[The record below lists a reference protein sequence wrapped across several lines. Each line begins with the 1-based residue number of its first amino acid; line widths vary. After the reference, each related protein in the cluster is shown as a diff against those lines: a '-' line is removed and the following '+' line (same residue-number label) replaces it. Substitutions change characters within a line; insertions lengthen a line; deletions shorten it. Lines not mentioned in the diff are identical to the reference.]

1 MTIPLDSVVGELYL
15 VGGVPQPDPP
25 HLAVLTPPR
34 RAARDRREDTLF
46 VFLDLGPGTPPAL
59 LVEMIRRLSNAYW
72 RRAGSTTAALRHA
85 IAQANAYLLEE
96 NLGLPPSTRRH
107 GGITCAVLRGN
118 SVFLAQSGPALAL
131 YARPGLVRRYE
142 QGVLSPG
149 PRDEAGI
156 AGVTSYLT
164 PTPDAELALGMSR
177 GVAVHLH
184 HIAVQPGD
192 LLLLTGPTWVSGLPQ
207 GGLEDALT
215 QGTVEAIVTYL
226 SRLAGDAPFSAL
238 VVEARLPV
246 EAEEEEAVRE
256 VTSYVAPDVPAPP
269 SSPEEKVGEP
279 PPRLPLPPSRI
290 PSLPS
295 PPWRIYLRRLA
306 DWGIL
311 GLGLLADGVRTL
323 VTRTLPEPEA
333 VPARPPRRR
342 SEAEGNV
349 LLMAGVAI
357 AIPILVA
364 LLVVALYI
372 QRSQTAY
379 FQGLLEEARREME
392 VASSLTSDPETAR
405 EHWQAALGFLK
416 EARQARPDDETVQRL
431 YTEAQAALDL
441 MEGTVRV
448 QPALLWDYG
457 VSRPYRLAVGPVQ
470 LFTLDPEAGEVVQHT
485 LDATRANVVEKEAPI
500 IAYRGQQ
507 VGEERIGALLDLVW
521 MPAGGRRL
529 QDALLILAEGN
540 RLLEYNPTWG
550 LKRLTLGQPPQP
562 LVPRALGAFNG
573 KLYILDGVSSQIWR
587 YEPSTEGYGL
597 PESYFVAPPPDLSQ
611 AVGMAIDGSIYVL
624 LADGRIVK
632 LFGGEPFPYQIS
644 GLEQPFVRPV
654 AIALEGDKEE
664 GAIYVADAGADRI
677 VALSKQGAFIHQIRA
692 DGDAFAEITAMA
704 VDGASRTLF
713 LVARGRLFSFRLP
726 PLPEG

>member
-46 VFLDLGPGTPPAL
+46 IFLDLGPGTPPAL
-59 LVEMIRRLSNAYW
+59 LVEMIRRLASAYW

-118 SVFLAQSGPALAL
+118 SIFLAQSGPALAL
-131 YARPGLVRRYE
+131 YARPGRVRRYE
-142 QGVLSPG
+142 QGVPLPKPEG
-149 PRDEAGI
+149 EVLFAPA
-156 AGVTSYLT
+156 
-164 PTPDAELALGMSR
+164 PDSELALGMSR

-192 LLLLTGPTWVSGLPQ
+192 LLLLTGPTWTSELPQ

-215 QGTVEAIVTYL
+215 QGRAEAVVAHL
-226 SRLAGDAPFSAL
+226 SRLAGDASFSAL

-246 EAEEEEAVRE
+246 EVEEGGEVQEAISYAPPE
-256 VTSYVAPDVPAPP
+256 VSAPLPAP
-269 SSPEEKVGEP
+269 EETGGEP
-279 PPRLPLPPSRI
+279 SVRLPLPRSRV
-290 PSLPS
+290 PSLPRLS
-295 PPWRIYLRRLA
+295 WRVHLRRLA
-306 DWGIL
+306 DWGVL
-311 GLGLLADGVRTL
+311 GLGLLADGMRTL

-357 AIPILVA
+357 AIPILIA

-405 EHWQAALGFLK
+405 EHWQAALGFLE
-416 EARQARPDDETVQRL
+416 EARQARPNDETAQRL
-431 YTEAQAALDL
+431 YNQAQTALDR

-457 VSRPYRLAVGPVQ
+457 ASRPYRLAVGPVQ

-485 LDATRANVVEKEAPI
+485 LDATRANVVEKEAPV

-507 VGEERIGALLDLVW
+507 VGEERMGALLDLVW
-521 MPAGGRRL
+521 MPAGGQRL
-529 QDALLILAEGN
+529 QDALLILAERN

-550 LKRLTLGQPPQP
+550 LKRLALGQPPQP

-573 KLYILDGVSSQIWR
+573 KLYILDGGSSQIWR
-587 YEPSTEGYGL
+587 YEPTAEGYGS